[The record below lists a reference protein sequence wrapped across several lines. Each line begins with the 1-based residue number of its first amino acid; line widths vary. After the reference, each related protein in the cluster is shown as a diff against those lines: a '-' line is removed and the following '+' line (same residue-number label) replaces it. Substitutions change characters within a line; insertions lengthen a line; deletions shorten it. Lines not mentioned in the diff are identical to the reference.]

1 MPPRVSPHVL
11 PLPDFQIPGA
21 DGAEPTTVSLPDGYA
36 VYGPD
41 MEPEGYTPDDR
52 FTSEADRRA
61 KSIIKNRGYVTPE
74 EAYSDEALQKALRE
88 RGYDLDADGKPV
100 GKIDPAKL
108 DAIRAEAVQ
117 PLQTELESTRATL
130 KELRQKALEADVQGA
145 LSGELSEAAFLPAI
159 PGTPSPVA
167 ALMAAKV
174 QTDDEGRPFVPSAAG
189 IPEYDVP
196 KALLAIVKAQAPS
209 LLRDKRQ
216 RGPGPGGDPARGGSG
231 KTKARADFDAMTATE
246 RMEFVKAGGVVT
258 E

>member
-61 KSIIKNRGYVTPE
+61 KSIIKNRGYITPE

-88 RGYDLDADGKPV
+88 KGYDLDADGKV
-100 GKIDPAKL
+100 QGKLDPAKIE
-108 DAIRAEAVQ
+108 AIKAEATA
-117 PLQTELESTRATL
+117 PLMERLTATEQRLQETTR
-130 KELRQKALEADVQGA
+130 KALLADVQGA
-145 LSGELSEAAFLPAI
+145 LASELVEDAFASPISGLPSTVEALI
-159 PGTPSPVA
+159 QNRVKS
-167 ALMAAKV
+167 
-174 QTDDEGRPFVPSAAG
+174 DDEGRFFVESAAG
-189 IPEYDVP
+189 IPDYEVS
-196 KALLAIVKAQAPS
+196 KALLGIIQKDAPR

-231 KTKARADFDAMTATE
+231 KIKTRA
-246 RMEFVKAGGVVT
+246 EFEALSPMDKMAFMDAGGRVT
-258 E
+258 D